1 MSAPFAY
8 RAVDAAGRRVRGTEA
23 AISSSV
29 LIQALEARGLVV
41 LDLAEAKTAA
51 GKALNL
57 GFANK
62 REVLEITRALAAL
75 LPAGMPLSRALSAAG
90 NLATGEVRSALET
103 IRGEVERGRSLA
115 DSLAQHPRL
124 FPPLYVGLVRAGER
138 SGTLDSAFARLSFQL
153 EHDEALRARLIS
165 VSIYPLILSLAGG
178 AAILVLL
185 FLVVPRFAA
194 LLQGT
199 GMTLPR
205 TTTALLAFSAALGT
219 YWPALLG
226 FAIAA
231 LLFAFWS
238 RGIEDGRRAL
248 GRMLLRLP
256 LLRPFRQYSLGA
268 RFARL
273 VSTLLG
279 GGAPLLVAL
288 DDTIESIGDPLA
300 RDETSRSRDR
310 IREGASLSRTL
321 TESALFP
328 PLLPQLVAVGE
339 ESGRLGDFL
348 VKAAEILEERTER
361 ALQRVVAALEPAM
374 IVVFGGIVGF
384 VALSLLQAVYSV
396 NAGSLR

>member
-1 MSAPFAY
+1 VSAPFAY
-8 RAVDAAGRRVRGTEA
+8 RAVDPSGRRVRGTEA
-23 AISSSV
+23 ANSSAALTQS
-29 LIQALEARGLVV
+29 LEARGLVV
-41 LDLAEAKTAA
+41 LELAEAEAA
-51 GKALNL
+51 SSRGVNL

-62 REVLEITRALAAL
+62 REVLEVTRALAAL

-90 NLATGEVRSALET
+90 NLATGEVRSALES
-103 IRGEVERGRSLA
+103 IRKDVERGRSLA
-115 DSLAQHPRL
+115 DALAQHPRL
-124 FPPLYVGLVRAGER
+124 FPPLYTGLVRAGER
-138 SGTLDSAFARLSFQL
+138 SGTLDSAFARLSYQL

-165 VSIYPLILSLAGG
+165 VSIYPLILCLAGG

-194 LLQGT
+194 LLRDT
-199 GMTLPR
+199 GMTLPK
-205 TTTALLAFSAALGT
+205 TTTALLGFSAALTT
-219 YWPALLG
+219 YWPVLLVLGAGALVVG
-226 FAIAA
+226 
-231 LLFAFWS
+231 FWS
-238 RGIEDGRRAL
+238 RGTEEGRRAL
-248 GRMLLRLP
+248 GRILLRVP
-256 LLRPFRQYSLGA
+256 LLRPFRQYALGA

-300 RDETSRSRDR
+300 RDETSRIRDR

-321 TESALFP
+321 SESALFP
-328 PLLPQLVAVGE
+328 ALLPQLVTVGE
-339 ESGRLGDFL
+339 ESGRLADFL

-396 NAGSLR
+396 NSGALR

>member
-1 MSAPFAY
+1 VAAPFAY

-23 AISSSV
+23 ATSPAALAQS
-29 LIQALEARGLVV
+29 LEARGLVV
-41 LDLAEAKTAA
+41 LELEESAA
-51 GKALNL
+51 DAGPGLSF
-57 GFANK
+57 GFTRK
-62 REVLEITRALAAL
+62 REVLEVTRALSAL

-90 NLATGEVRSALET
+90 NLATGEVRSALDS

-115 DSLAQHPRL
+115 DSLAQHPRF

-138 SGTLDSAFARLSFQL
+138 SGTLDSAFARLSAQL
-153 EHDEALRARLIS
+153 EHDAALRARLLS
-165 VSIYPLILSLAGG
+165 VSIYPLILCLAGG

-194 LLQGT
+194 LLQDT
-199 GMTLPR
+199 GMTLPKS
-205 TTTALLAFSAALGT
+205 TTALLAFSSALRT
-219 YWPALLG
+219 YWLTLLVL
-226 FAIAA
+226 AIGTVV
-231 LLFAFWS
+231 LGCWS
-238 RGIEDGRRAL
+238 RGTDDGRRAF
-248 GRMLLRLP
+248 GRFLLRIP
-256 LLRPFRQYSLGA
+256 LLRSFRQYELGA

-288 DDTIESIGDPLA
+288 DDTIDSIGEPLA
-300 RDETSRSRDR
+300 QDETTRIRDR

-321 TESALFP
+321 TESELFP
-328 PLLPQLVAVGE
+328 ALLPQLVAVGE

-374 IVVFGGIVGF
+374 ILVFGGIVGF

-396 NAGSLR
+396 NAGAVR